1 MTGIC
6 KQFGATIALDHVQ
19 LNVERGEVHALVG
32 ENGSGKSTL
41 MRILSGAETPDSG
54 TITLDG
60 EVYAP
65 KNTIQGRKAGI
76 AMIYQEL
83 SLCPDLSTAENVML
97 GMEFQTL
104 GIIDKKTTRKKTE
117 DALKLLGIEEVNVD
131 IPVKFLPIATRQLI
145 EIARAVALDSRVVV
159 LDEPTSSL
167 TQADTERLFNVVA
180 ILKEKG
186 TAVIYISHFL
196 DEIKRIC
203 DRMTVLRDGVNVG
216 EKRIDEVDTDGIVSM
231 MVGRRI
237 DTIYPHSERKKGEA
251 ILEITGL
258 HGQYKPEDA
267 SLTLHRGEVLGIA
280 GLNGSGRTELLR
292 CIFGLDRVKSGKIRV
307 GKYEG
312 TAKPAERWSEGMGM
326 LSEDRKLEGLALRM
340 SIADNLT
347 ITKLDPLIS
356 NAGQQASATEWIAK
370 MKVKCQGPKQ
380 AIGELSGGN
389 QQKVAIARLLYHGV
403 DVMLLD
409 EPTRG
414 IDVGSKEQIYAL
426 IDELALGG
434 MAVLMV
440 SSYLPELLGVCDR
453 IAVMHKG
460 KLGRVL
466 PVAET
471 DAEAIIREAAG
482 A

>member
-1 MTGIC
+1 
-6 KQFGATIALDHVQ
+6 
-19 LNVERGEVHALVG
+19 
-32 ENGSGKSTL
+32 
-41 MRILSGAETPDSG
+41 
-54 TITLDG
+54 
-60 EVYAP
+60 
-65 KNTIQGRKAGI
+65 
-76 AMIYQEL
+76 
-83 SLCPDLSTAENVML
+83 
-97 GMEFQTL
+97 
-104 GIIDKKTTRKKTE
+104 
-117 DALKLLGIEEVNVD
+117 
-131 IPVKFLPIATRQLI
+131 
-145 EIARAVALDSRVVV
+145 
-159 LDEPTSSL
+159 
-167 TQADTERLFNVVA
+167 
-180 ILKEKG
+180 
-186 TAVIYISHFL
+186 
-196 DEIKRIC
+196 
-203 DRMTVLRDGVNVG
+203 
-216 EKRIDEVDTDGIVSM
+216 M

-237 DTIYPHSERKKGEA
+237 DTIYPHSVRKQGEA
-251 ILEITGL
+251 ILEISGL
-258 HGQYKPEDA
+258 HGQTKPEDA
-267 SLTLHRGEVLGIA
+267 SFTLHRGEVLGIA

-292 CIFGLDRVKSGKIRV
+292 CIFGLDGVKSGKIRV
-307 GKYEG
+307 GQYEG
-312 TAKPAERWSEGMGM
+312 TAKPAERWREGMGM

>member
-1 MTGIC
+1 MSGIC
-6 KQFGATIALDHVQ
+6 KEFGATKALDKVDLHV
-19 LNVERGEVHALVG
+19 EKGEVHALVG

-41 MRILSGAETPDSG
+41 MRILSGAEFSDSG
-54 TITLDG
+54 QITLGG
-60 EVYAP
+60 EPYAP
-65 KNTIQGRKAGI
+65 KNPIQGRRAGI

-83 SLCPDLSTAENVML
+83 SLCPDLSTAENIML
-97 GMEFQTL
+97 GLEVQNL
-104 GIIDKKTTRKKTE
+104 GIIDRKTTRKITQ
-117 DALKLLGIEEVNVD
+117 DALHLLGIDDVNVD
-131 IPVKFLPIATRQLI
+131 APVKTLPIAMRQLI

-167 TQADTERLFNVVA
+167 TQADTERLFNVVE
-180 ILKEKG
+180 ILKNKG
-186 TAVIYISHFL
+186 TSVIYISHFL

-216 EKRIDEVDTDGIVSM
+216 VKRVDEVDADGIVAM

-237 DTIYPHSERKKGEA
+237 DTIYPRSPRKQGVVLLD
-251 ILEITGL
+251 ISSL
-258 HGQYKPEDA
+258 HGRTKPEDA
-267 SLTLHRGEVLGIA
+267 SFTLHKGEVLGIA

-292 CIFGLDRVKSGKIRV
+292 CIFGLDAVKSGRIRV
-307 GKYEG
+307 GHIEG
-312 TAKPAERWSEGMGM
+312 KARPAERWKEGVGM

-340 SIADNLT
+340 SIADNMT
-347 ITKLDPLIS
+347 ITKLPAIVS
-356 NAGQQASATEWIAK
+356 NAKQEEEAAGWITK

-426 IDELALGG
+426 IDELALEG

-440 SSYLPELLGVCDR
+440 SSYLPELLGTCDR

-460 KLGRVL
+460 KLGRAV
-466 PVAET
+466 PVEET
-471 DAEAIIREAAG
+471 NAEAIIREAAG